1 MPAFSLTLRANI
13 CVADGLFTEEPAG
26 AEEEEPAAV
35 AEEEEP
41 AAGAE
46 EVEPAAGAEE
56 EVPAAGA
63 EEEEAVE
70 GSCRARQTKS
80 CLICLALVRF
90 LCSA

>member
-1 MPAFSLTLRANI
+1 M
-13 CVADGLFTEEPAG
+13 ADGLFFLVRAGEGEPASG
-26 AEEEEPAAV
+26 

-46 EVEPAAGAEE
+46 EEE
-56 EVPAAGA
+56 DPAGA
-63 EEEEAVE
+63 EEEEDPAGAEEEEDADE

-90 LCSA
+90 LWRA

>member
-13 CVADGLFTEEPAG
+13 CVADGLFLTEEPAG
-26 AEEEEPAAV
+26 

-56 EVPAAGA
+56 EEPAAGA
-63 EEEEAVE
+63 EEEEEADE
-70 GSCRARQTKS
+70 GSCRARQTNS

-90 LCSA
+90 LCRA